1 MFLAGHPFL
10 LNCHEMI
17 LTSTQGCAAPRTR
30 EQRLHSPSTPSRLVH
45 KMAEGKVITD
55 LMSDG
60 YHVNTSC
67 IEQHTCWIDI
77 YSHFPKTISHTRS
90 WNVSHVW
97 NLRCWMSMVHAL
109 ADTHF
114 QKQLSSLQKASS
126 ENPWKTAHI
135 WYFFN
140 ISLWFFSNKNPI
152 NYGFSTGTVFSIHP
166 NTGVYAHIWPYL
178 IVFFDQIDIVQNVYF
193 FWLDP
198 SGFP

>member
-1 MFLAGHPFL
+1 
-10 LNCHEMI
+10 
-17 LTSTQGCAAPRTR
+17 
-30 EQRLHSPSTPSRLVH
+30 
-45 KMAEGKVITD
+45 MAKGKVITD

-77 YSHFPKTISHTRS
+77 YSHFPKTISHTRI

-97 NLRCWMSMVHAL
+97 NLRCWMSMVDAL

-114 QKQLSSLQKASS
+114 QKQQSSLQKASS

-152 NYGFSTGTVFSIHP
+152 NYGFSTGTVFSIYP
-166 NTGVYAHIWPYL
+166 NTGVYAHIWPYM
-178 IVFFDQIDIVQNVYF
+178 IVFFDQIDIVQKCSKCI
-193 FWLDP
+193 WLFD
-198 SGFP
+198 SVRRGSHKMLLKCVLARVFANLLEFGCYTILLCTKYSS